1 MRISKAKSIEEF
13 KKLQEQH
20 VNKWISDNFVPG
32 CISWTWQTANSIVIQ
47 DKTGD
52 SMVINL
58 DQIP

>member
-20 VNKWISDNFVPG
+20 INAWIDNNFVSG
-32 CISWTWQTANSIVIQ
+32 CISWTWQTANSIMIQ

>member
-32 CISWTWQTANSIVIQ
+32 CISWVWQDANHIKIIDQ
-47 DKTGD
+47 TND
-52 SMVINL
+52 SMIIDL

>member
-1 MRISKAKSIEEF
+1 MKIYKAQNIKEF
-13 KKLQEQH
+13 KHLQEQH
-20 VNKWISDNFVPG
+20 INAWIDNNFVPG
-32 CISWTWQTANSIVIQ
+32 CISWTWQTANSIMIQ

>member
-20 VNKWISDNFVPG
+20 VNKWISDNFVPD
-32 CISWTWQTANSIVIQ
+32 CISWVWQDANHIKITDQ
-47 DKTGD
+47 TND
-52 SMVINL
+52 SMIIDL